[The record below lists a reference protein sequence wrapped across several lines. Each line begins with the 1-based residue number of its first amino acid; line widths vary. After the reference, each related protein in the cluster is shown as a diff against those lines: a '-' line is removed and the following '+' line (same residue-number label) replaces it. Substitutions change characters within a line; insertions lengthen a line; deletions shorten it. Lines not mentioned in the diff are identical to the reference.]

1 MTKGLKFTPTPD
13 EDRIQLGTD
22 IDEFCR
28 RLRLNYIFYEEEN
41 DESNDMS
48 DEPLVRNKSNFNPK
62 PTKDKHLEETIKNLK
77 SNPLESRKN
86 IKDNLSRGERKA
98 LSKLKADH
106 SIIIKEADKGSAV
119 VIMDRDF
126 YRDKIVQMLNDPN
139 FYQETDEKADKRTRN
154 LILKLLKKYDS
165 ELYEEEKD
173 YIANFIFSSSYFYGL
188 PKIHKST
195 EISEAIAEQN
205 SEFVEILRPSDLK
218 FRPIVGGPNSVS
230 QRLSHFVDIILKPL
244 CEKVPSFIRDDLDF
258 LNHLPTTVSPDS
270 ELITFDVVSLYTNIP
285 HELGLTAVSYWL
297 EKHSEAILPR
307 ISKDFI
313 LDSLQL
319 ILQSNVFYFDSK
331 YYIQK
336 KGTAMGTKM
345 APTYATLVLGY
356 LENIMYENVENQ
368 YGCDFAVYIK
378 QNWFRFLD
386 DCFILWDSDIPIEN
400 FQSDLNNLNENIQF
414 TLNRSKTDIPF
425 LDVSVRI
432 AEDNSIHTDIFSKS
446 TDTHNYL
453 NFKSSHPK
461 HTKLNIPFNLASRII
476 TITNTEASRTL
487 RLDELRTYLRKQQ
500 YPENVIEHGIRKA
513 REKGPIISSDTRDL
527 PSNTS
532 NTYDM
537 IPFVTTFNPRN
548 FDIFNLYKTI
558 EPCLHFSEKMSK
570 VLSKKKTINSKR
582 QPKNLK
588 RLLSSSK
595 FDFIPC
601 IPSVKKCSDK
611 RCKTCPNIIEG
622 STISF
627 KNGKNF
633 TVRQDMSCKTRN
645 LIYSAI
651 CKNCEE
657 FYIGETKLELKTRMT
672 LHRQQTNHENLTI
685 LRANRH
691 FNQCSNGE
699 FYIFPLYKVNIES
712 DFFRRRKE
720 EHFINILQP
729 SLNDK

>member
-1 MTKGLKFTPTPD
+1 MTKGLKFTPIPD
-13 EDRIQLGTD
+13 EDRVQLGTD

-28 RLRLNYIFYEEEN
+28 RLRLNYMFFEEDE
-41 DESNDMS
+41 ESNDVR
-48 DEPLVRNKSNFNPK
+48 DEPLVRNKSSFNPK
-62 PTKDKHLEETIKNLK
+62 PTKDKHLEETINNLK
-77 SNPLESRKN
+77 TNPLENRKN
-86 IKDNLSRGERKA
+86 VKDNLSRGERKA
-98 LSKLKADH
+98 LSQLKSDQT
-106 SIIIKEADKGSAV
+106 IIIKEADKGSAV

-126 YRDKIVQMLNDPN
+126 YRDKILEMLNDNN
-139 FYQETDEKADKRTRN
+139 FYKETDGNADKRTRN

-173 YIANFIFSSSYFYGL
+173 YIANFTFSSSYFYGL
-188 PKIHKST
+188 PKVHKST
-195 EISEAIAEQN
+195 ELSEAIAEQN
-205 SEFVEILRPSDLK
+205 SEYIEILRPTDLK

-258 LNHLPTTVSPDS
+258 LNHLPTSVSPNS

-285 HELGLTAVSYWL
+285 HEFGIAAVSYWL
-297 EKHSEAILPR
+297 EKHRDTILPR
-307 ISKDFI
+307 FSKDFI
-313 LDSLQL
+313 LDSLRL
-319 ILQSNVFYFDSK
+319 ILQNNAFYFDSK
-331 YYIQK
+331 YYIQE

-356 LENIMYENVENQ
+356 LENIMYENVESN
-368 YGCDFAVYIK
+368 YGSNFAVYIK

-386 DCFILWDSDIPIEN
+386 DCFILWNSDIPIEN
-400 FQSDLNNLNENIQF
+400 FQSDLNSLNENIQF
-414 TLNRSKTDIPF
+414 TLNRSKREIPF
-425 LDVSVRI
+425 LDVLVQI
-432 AEDNSIHTDIFSKS
+432 TEDNSIHTDIFSKS

-476 TITNTEASRTL
+476 TIANTEASQTR
-487 RLDELRTYLRKQQ
+487 RLEELKTFLRKQQ
-500 YPENVIEHGIRKA
+500 YPESIIEHGIRKA
-513 REKGPIISSDTRDL
+513 REKGPIISSETRDL
-527 PSNTS
+527 PMNTP
-532 NTYDM
+532 NTNDI

-548 FDIFNLYKTI
+548 FDVFNLYKTI
-558 EPCLHFSEKMSK
+558 EPTLQLSEKMRK

-595 FDFIPC
+595 FDFNPSV
-601 IPSVKKCSDK
+601 PSVKKCSDK

-622 STISF
+622 SSITY

-633 TVRQDMSCKTRN
+633 SVRQQMSCKTKN

-672 LHRQQTNHENLTI
+672 LHRQQTNNENLTI

-691 FNQCSNGE
+691 FRECSNGE
-699 FYIFPLYKVNIES
+699 FYIFPLYKVNVDS
-712 DFFRRRKE
+712 DYFRKRKE
-720 EHFINILQP
+720 EHFINILKP